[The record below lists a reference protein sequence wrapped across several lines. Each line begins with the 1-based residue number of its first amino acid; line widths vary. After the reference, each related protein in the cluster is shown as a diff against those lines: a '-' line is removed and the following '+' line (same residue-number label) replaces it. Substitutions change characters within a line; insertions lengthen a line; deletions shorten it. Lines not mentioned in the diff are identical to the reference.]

1 MDDQQQFERL
11 KREIGPYRNLM
22 ETTVKSILNQ
32 EISNYPIFIFHQSEI
47 EIGIPLISGAPSPS
61 PWQIHISTLEELAT
75 KGVVAMEKVR
85 EFQSIYKDP
94 NSFFCIFLVKE
105 EKASFVFIPQK
116 DNPYELPQ

>member
-1 MDDQQQFERL
+1 MNDQQQFERL

-32 EISNYPIFIFHQSEI
+32 EISNYPIFIFHQNEM
-47 EIGIPLISGAPSPS
+47 EIGIPLVNAGQTPT
-61 PWQIHISTLEELAT
+61 PWNIHISTLEELAT
-75 KGVVAMEKVR
+75 KGVIAMEKVR

-116 DNPYELPQ
+116 DNPYESAQ